1 MDTTDSALGRARAGD
16 EDAFRELVD
25 PYRRELQLHCY
36 RILGSLQDAEDAVQE
51 TLLAAWRGLDGFEGR
66 ASLRA
71 WLYRIATNRCLNAL
85 RGRGRRPQGV
95 PSMVE
100 PPEPTRMAEPMWLE
114 PYPDALLDG
123 IADDRPGPD
132 ARYETTESVGLAF
145 VAALQRLP
153 PRQRAAVVLRDVL
166 GFERSEVA
174 DMLGSTDAS
183 VKGALQR
190 ARATLDERLPAG
202 GREGAPLPS
211 SAREREL
218 AGIFASAVERGDT
231 EGVISLLTDD
241 AWLTMPPEPYEY
253 QGGRAIA
260 RFLDDRAARRGA
272 SLRLVPTR
280 ANRQPA
286 FGCYLPDPQTPVAR
300 AFGLMVIT
308 LGDER
313 ISKITWFTE
322 RSLFA
327 RFGLPRTL
335 AS

>member
-1 MDTTDSALGRARAGD
+1 
-16 EDAFRELVD
+16 
-25 PYRRELQLHCY
+25 
-36 RILGSLQDAEDAVQE
+36 
-51 TLLAAWRGLDGFEGR
+51 
-66 ASLRA
+66 
-71 WLYRIATNRCLNAL
+71 
-85 RGRGRRPQGV
+85 
-95 PSMVE
+95 
-100 PPEPTRMAEPMWLE
+100 
-114 PYPDALLDG
+114 
-123 IADDRPGPD
+123 
-132 ARYETTESVGLAF
+132 
-145 VAALQRLP
+145 
-153 PRQRAAVVLRDVL
+153 
-166 GFERSEVA
+166 
-174 DMLGSTDAS
+174 
-183 VKGALQR
+183 
-190 ARATLDERLPAG
+190 
-202 GREGAPLPS
+202 LPS

-260 RFLDDRAARRGA
+260 RFLDDRAAHRGA